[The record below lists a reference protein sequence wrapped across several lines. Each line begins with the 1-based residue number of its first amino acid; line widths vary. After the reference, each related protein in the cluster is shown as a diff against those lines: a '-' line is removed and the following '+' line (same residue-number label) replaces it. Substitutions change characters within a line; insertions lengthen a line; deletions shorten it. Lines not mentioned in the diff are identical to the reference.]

1 MKAIAKI
8 NLKIGKLNLPIEL
21 FKATDDTTSVR
32 ASEVTKV
39 NGKIYKV
46 NRKPYVILEDGT
58 EKDIDKTQILKSYE
72 KDNGEIA
79 LFTKDEQSQ
88 LLKRGSSREWDGL
101 SVVDKSRF
109 DELSFQKQ
117 YIAFIEIDKKK
128 QLLNQQNLK
137 YFAMLKEGLQD
148 KAIITQALFKNC
160 EYPIVITNY
169 GSKLLVRFLHYKNE
183 IRDIQTE
190 QLPKLSEQEL
200 TQAKTFMQQHY
211 SEDFNVNNFEN
222 KTEEQVMK
230 LINSKGMDVET
241 PEIIQQL
248 TEQENPFV

>member
-148 KAIITQALFKNC
+148 KAIICQVLFKGVQ
-160 EYPIVITNY
+160 YPIAITNY
-169 GSKLLVRFLHYKNE
+169 NNKLLIRFLHYVDE
-183 IRDIQTE
+183 IREVPFQE
-190 QLPKLSEQEL
+190 LPKLEDNEIEKAKAFVTQMYDPQFDISNFKNESE
-200 TQAKTFMQQHY
+200 
-211 SEDFNVNNFEN
+211 SE
-222 KTEEQVMK
+222 VMK
-230 LINSKGMDVET
+230 IINSRGEDIKE
-241 PEIIQQL
+241 EIKI
-248 TEQENPFV
+248 EQIVDNPFEL